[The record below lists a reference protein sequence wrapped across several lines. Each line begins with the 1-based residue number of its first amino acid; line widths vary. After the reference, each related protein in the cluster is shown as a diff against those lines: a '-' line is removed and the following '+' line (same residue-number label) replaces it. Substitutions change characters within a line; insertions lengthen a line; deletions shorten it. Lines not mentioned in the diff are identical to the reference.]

1 MISLEVVYWIF
12 IIFFGL
18 IGALRGWAK
27 EITATAG
34 LVLSLFALDYFGPQI
49 LNIVGLV
56 DPTLFPNEAISA
68 LYRRQF
74 WVLTCVHLF
83 ITFWSYQ
90 GPTMGGGGRK
100 LQRRDNVQDK
110 LLGWIIGSLNGYFII
125 GTIYSFLE
133 FRVQRVGEAFDYIRL
148 QPNEGYAFAASTI
161 ARPNPIES
169 LQVFNYLPLDFFSQN
184 QLLLPLMLVALFLVI
199 LIVII

>member
-1 MISLEVVYWIF
+1 MISLEVIYWIF

-34 LVLSLFALDYFGPQI
+34 LVLSLFALKTFGAQM
-49 LNIVGLV
+49 LNVIGIA
-56 DPTLFPNEAISA
+56 DPSLFANDINIM
-68 LYRRQF
+68 LRRQF
-74 WVLTCVHLF
+74 WTLTGIHLF

-90 GPTMGGGGRK
+90 GPTLGGGRK

-125 GTIYSFLE
+125 GTIFSFLE
-133 FRVQRVGEAFDYIRL
+133 FRIRRVGEVLEFARL
-148 QPNEGYAFAASTI
+148 LPNEGYPFAITTI
-161 ARPNPIES
+161 VRPSNID
-169 LQVFNYLPLDFFSQN
+169 VIAMYKFLPLEFFSQN